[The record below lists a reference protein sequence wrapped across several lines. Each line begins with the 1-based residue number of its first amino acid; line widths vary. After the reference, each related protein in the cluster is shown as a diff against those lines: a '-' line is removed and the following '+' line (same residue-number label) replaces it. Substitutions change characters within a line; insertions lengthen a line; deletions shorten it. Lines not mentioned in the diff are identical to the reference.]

1 VDVVE
6 AAGSDAAAAE
16 IVAAA
21 ALGFAAED
29 MSARARIPYETMF
42 RERSTPLGLAYVY
55 IYRGTTIHGYKYNTQ
70 ATVYIQSNKT
80 TLNT

>member
-16 IVAAA
+16 IVVAA

-29 MSARARIPYETMF
+29 MSARALIPNKTMF
-42 RERSTPLGLAYVY
+42 RERSTPFRVGVCLYL
-55 IYRGTTIHGYKYNTQ
+55 
-70 ATVYIQSNKT
+70 
-80 TLNT
+80 